1 MEKLLELFY
10 KYKYQIILGVVLVL
24 ILSGIGVVLY
34 FNDNKIVSEEKKEE
48 VGILET
54 KAEEPI
60 VETEKIKIN
69 IKGAVANP
77 GVYELDSDSRVID
90 AINISGGL
98 LDNSDT
104 SILNLSKKLKDE
116 DVIIIYTDKEVKEI
130 KEGNVVIEYIEKEC
144 NCTDVSNSACIDPD
158 SLISNNVHKD
168 DNSTK
173 EEINAN
179 INTNNSNSKVSIN
192 TATLEE
198 LQTLTGI
205 GKSKAEAIIEYR
217 ATNGLFKT
225 IEDIKNV
232 SGIGDAAFEKIK
244 DSITT

>member
-24 ILSGIGVVLY
+24 IVSGIGVVLY
-34 FNDNKIVSEEKKEE
+34 FNDNEIAPEEKIEE
-48 VGILET
+48 VSILET
-54 KAEEPI
+54 KVEEP
-60 VETEKIKIN
+60 VLETEKIKIN
-69 IKGAVANP
+69 IKGAVTNP

-98 LDNSDT
+98 LDSSDT

-116 DVIIIYTDKEVKEI
+116 DVIIIYTAKEVKEI
-130 KEGNVVIEYIEKEC
+130 KEGNVVIQYIEKEC
-144 NCTDVSNSACIDPD
+144 NCPDVSNSACIDPD
-158 SLISNNVHKD
+158 SLISDNVNKD

-173 EEINAN
+173 EE
-179 INTNNSNSKVSIN
+179 TNNNGNSKVSIN

-205 GKSKAEAIIEYR
+205 GQSKAEAIIEYR
-217 ATNGLFKT
+217 TINGLFKT

-244 DSITT
+244 ENITT

>member
-10 KYKYQIILGVVLVL
+10 KYKYKIILGVVLIL
-24 ILSGIGVVLY
+24 ILFGIVVVLY
-34 FNDNKIVSEEKKEE
+34 FNNQKVVAEEKNEE
-48 VGILET
+48 VGVLET
-54 KAEEPI
+54 KIEEPLI
-60 VETEKIKIN
+60 ETEKIKIN

-77 GVYELDSDSRVID
+77 GVYELDNDSRVID
-90 AINISGGL
+90 AINFSGGL
-98 LDNSDT
+98 LDGSDT

-116 DVIIIYTDKEVKEI
+116 DVIIIYTSEEVKKI
-130 KEGNVVIEYIEKEC
+130 KEGNVVIQYIEKEC
-144 NCTDVSNSACIDPD
+144 KCPDASNSACVDPD
-158 SLISNNVHKD
+158 SLISNNINKD
-168 DNSTK
+168 NGNETS
-173 EEINAN
+173 NN
-179 INTNNSNSKVSIN
+179 ISKISIN

-217 ATNGLFKT
+217 TTNGLFKT

-232 SGIGDAAFEKIK
+232 SGIGESAFEKIK

>member
-1 MEKLLELFY
+1 M
-10 KYKYQIILGVVLVL
+10 
-24 ILSGIGVVLY
+24 LSGIGVTIY
-34 FNDNKIVSEEKKEE
+34 FNDNKKESVEENVEEVSVLETGIEEK
-48 VGILET
+48 VL
-54 KAEEPI
+54 
-60 VETEKIKIN
+60 ETEKIKIN
-69 IKGAVANP
+69 IKGAVINP
-77 GVYELDSDSRVID
+77 GVYELDSDSRAID

-98 LDNSDT
+98 LKDADT

-116 DVIIIYTDKEVKEI
+116 DVVVIYTKEEVKKI

-144 NCTDVSNSACIDPD
+144 NCPNVENSACIDPD
-158 SLISNNVHKD
+158 SLISNNVNK
-168 DNSTK
+168 DNSLK
-173 EEINAN
+173 EE
-179 INTNNSNSKVSIN
+179 TNKDYKISIN

-217 ATNGLFKT
+217 TKNGLFKT

>member
-10 KYKYQIILGVVLVL
+10 KYKNQIILGVVLVL
-24 ILSGIGVVLY
+24 IVSGIGVVLY
-34 FNDNKIVSEEKKEE
+34 FNNKDVVSEENIEE
-48 VGILET
+48 VSILET
-54 KAEEPI
+54 KTEEPV

-69 IKGAVANP
+69 IKGAITNP

-116 DVIIIYTDKEVKEI
+116 DVIIIYTAKEVKEI
-130 KEGNVVIEYIEKEC
+130 KDGNVVIEYIEKEC
-144 NCTDVSNSACIDPD
+144 NCPDISNSACIDPD
-158 SLISNNVHKD
+158 SLISDNVKKEDNN
-168 DNSTK
+168 TT
-173 EEINAN
+173 EE
-179 INTNNSNSKVSIN
+179 TNNSNSKISIN
-192 TATLEE
+192 TGTLEE

-217 ATNGLFKT
+217 NTNGLFKT
-225 IEDIKNV
+225 IEDIKDV
-232 SGIGDAAFEKIK
+232 SGIGEAAFEKIK
-244 DSITT
+244 DNITT

>member
-10 KYKYQIILGVVLVL
+10 RYKYQIILGLGLVL
-24 ILSGIGVVLY
+24 IVAGIGVVLY
-34 FNDNKIVSEEKKEE
+34 INDKEVVPEEKLEE
-48 VGILET
+48 VSILET
-54 KAEEPI
+54 KVEEPI
-60 VETEKIKIN
+60 VKTDKIKIN
-69 IKGAVANP
+69 IKGAVANQ
-77 GVYELDSDSRVID
+77 GVYELDSNSRVID
-90 AINISGGL
+90 AIDVSGGL
-98 LDNSDT
+98 LNSADT

-116 DVIIIYTDKEVKEI
+116 DVIIVYTNEEVRKI
-130 KEGNVVIEYIEKEC
+130 KEGNVVIQYIEKEC
-144 NCTDVSNSACIDPD
+144 NCPDVSNGACIDPD
-158 SLISNNVHKD
+158 SLISDNVNKD

-173 EEINAN
+173 EET
-179 INTNNSNSKVSIN
+179 NTNSSLKISIN
-192 TATLEE
+192 TATLDE

-217 ATNGLFKT
+217 TTNGLFRT